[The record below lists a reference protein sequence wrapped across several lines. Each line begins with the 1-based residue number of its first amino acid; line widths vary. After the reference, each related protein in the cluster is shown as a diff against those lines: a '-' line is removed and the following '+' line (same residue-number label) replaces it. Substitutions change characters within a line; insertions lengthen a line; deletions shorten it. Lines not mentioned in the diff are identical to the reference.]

1 MMKSKSLLLGAAGVA
16 VLLAPAVL
24 YPRFAAEPAQEQA
37 HAVANAEQAEAEA
50 YQENT
55 FERPAAGNPY
65 TLGQWG
71 EDGWSAPWSLGMDER
86 TRIDGSAPAHSGGQS
101 LRVRYPEGG
110 VGPEE
115 SGAQAPFALEAA
127 REYYV
132 SMWIR
137 FAEDFSWGTT
147 EYAGKVGIGL
157 AGGDWCSGGQ
167 TCDGTNGFSSRF
179 IWRRADGEAAL
190 YYYHMDKEGTYG
202 DYVSLE
208 RNGSVVHWPKGEW
221 VNIVQRVKVNTVTD
235 GRANPDGEI
244 EVFYNG
250 RSAAEV
256 TGLRFVTNGD
266 QVDTAYFDSFA
277 GGATAEFAPRN
288 DSYIWYDDIKVSTDP
303 ADICELAQSCS

>member
-1 MMKSKSLLLGAAGVA
+1 MKATTLLLGAAGVA
-16 VLLAPAVL
+16 TLLTPVAL
-24 YPRFAAEPAQEQA
+24 YPQFAAEPAGQA
-37 HAVANAEQAEAEA
+37 AHTVADAAQAEAA
-50 YQENT
+50 GYKENA
-55 FERPAAGNPY
+55 FERPAAGGPY
-65 TLGQWG
+65 PLTEWD
-71 EDGWSAPWSLGMDER
+71 EDGWTAPWSVGMDER
-86 TRIDGSAPAHSGGQS
+86 TQVDASTPAHSGDQS
-101 LRVRYPEGG
+101 LRVLYPEGK

-127 REYYV
+127 PEYYV

-137 FAEDFSWGTT
+137 FDEDFSWGTS

-190 YYYHMDKEGTYG
+190 YYYHMDKQDTYG
-202 DYVSLE
+202 DHVSLE
-208 RNGSVVHWPKGEW
+208 ENGSVIHWPKGEW
-221 VNIVQRVKVNTVTD
+221 VNVVQRVKVNTVT
-235 GRANPDGEI
+235 GGQANHDGEI

-256 TGLRFVTNGD
+256 TGLRFVTNDD

-277 GGATAEFAPRN
+277 GGATTEFAPRN

-303 ADICELAQSCS
+303 ADICELDDGCA